1 MKSALFLAPSAAVLA
16 GAVALHAAPKPT
28 KRAER
33 LDLARARIVDLT
45 HPFAPDT
52 LYWPTATSGF
62 ELKELHRGPTP
73 GGFFYSAYSFRAPEH
88 GGTHLDAPSHFST
101 DGRDA
106 AATSL
111 DRLIAPAAV
120 LDISRQAQADPDY
133 RLRPADLHAWEKEH
147 GELEKRT
154 IVLVRTGW
162 SERWP
167 DAKRYLGDDRKG
179 DASGLHFPALGK
191 EAAELLV
198 ARQIAAVG
206 VDTASI
212 DHGPSQDFIVHQV
225 VAAANIPAF
234 ENLTELKQLPPSG
247 AWVVALPMKI
257 AGGSG
262 APLRIVA
269 LVPPEA
275 DASAPAERG
284 R

>member
-1 MKSALFLAPSAAVLA
+1 MKSPLLLTASAAVLI
-16 GAVALHAAPKPT
+16 GAAALHAAPKPA
-28 KRAER
+28 KPPER
-33 LDLARARIVDLT
+33 MDLARARIVDLS
-45 HPFAPDT
+45 HPFAANT

-73 GGFFYSAYSFRAPEH
+73 GGFFYSAYAFCAPEH
-88 GGTHLDAPSHFST
+88 GGTHLDAPAHFSA
-101 DGRDA
+101 DGRNA
-106 AATSL
+106 AETPL
-111 DRLIAPAAV
+111 ERLIAPAAV
-120 LDISRQAQADPDY
+120 IDVTRQAQEDPDY
-133 RLRPADLHAWEKEH
+133 RLRPADVRAWEKEN

-179 DASGLHFPALGK
+179 DASNLHFPALGK

-198 ARQIAAVG
+198 ARQVAAIG

-234 ENLTELKQLPPSG
+234 ENLTELTHLPASG
-247 AWVVALPMKI
+247 AWVIALPMKI

-262 APLRIVA
+262 APLRVIA
-269 LVPPEA
+269 LVPPEIE
-275 DASAPAERG
+275 ASATPR
-284 R
+284 RPR